1 MVLENCTQTMGK
13 PEIAM
18 ENLASGSMPF
28 IVNDCA
34 LLAIATG
41 KRAQNLKELRDQLLA
56 IHPGSIYFHFWGNLL
71 HPRFDE
77 PEYSNDFAAWSRH
90 ALHDKVLAER
100 LSVVDPNSY
109 DTLDELRQE
118 LIEIIEQ
125 RLDEREVLAWAQPDQ
140 QFEFIRALTVVF
152 RTDLQFFT
160 PEKLAARIGQMS
172 VSSIFYHFI
181 DAKRRNENR
190 LDDFRN
196 WLESFDGRYESLCQC
211 LAKIDPYF
219 TSLTS
224 LREELA
230 RVFSGCLCEVG
241 RG

>member
-1 MVLENCTQTMGK
+1 
-13 PEIAM
+13 
-18 ENLASGSMPF
+18 
-28 IVNDCA
+28 
-34 LLAIATG
+34 
-41 KRAQNLKELRDQLLA
+41 
-56 IHPGSIYFHFWGNLL
+56 
-71 HPRFDE
+71 
-77 PEYSNDFAAWSRH
+77 
-90 ALHDKVLAER
+90 
-100 LSVVDPNSY
+100 
-109 DTLDELRQE
+109 
-118 LIEIIEQ
+118 
-125 RLDEREVLAWAQPDQ
+125 
-140 QFEFIRALTVVF
+140 
-152 RTDLQFFT
+152 
-160 PEKLAARIGQMS
+160 LAARIGQMS

>member
-1 MVLENCTQTMGK
+1 MDNH
-13 PEIAM
+13 
-18 ENLASGSMPF
+18 ASGPMPF

-41 KRAQNLKELRDQLLA
+41 KRAQNLKELRDHLLT
-56 IHPGSIYFHFWGNLL
+56 IHPGSIYFHFWGSLL
-71 HPRFDE
+71 HPRFEE
-77 PEYSNDFAAWSRH
+77 PEYNNDFAAWARH
-90 ALHDKVLAER
+90 ALHDKALAER

-109 DTLDELRQE
+109 GTLDELRQE

-140 QFEFIRALTVVF
+140 QFEFIRAITVVF

-160 PEKLAARIGQMS
+160 PEKLAARIRQMS
-172 VSSIFYHFI
+172 VSSVFYHFI

-196 WLESFDGRYESLCQC
+196 WLDSFEGRYQSLSQN
-211 LAKIDPYF
+211 LAQVDPYF
-219 TSLTS
+219 TSLTD
-224 LREELA
+224 LREKLA
-230 RVFSGCLCEVG
+230 NIFSGSLCEVG
-241 RG
+241 HA